1 MPSVPVCQCGLCA
14 GSNLDLGSGSE
25 HEPEL
30 LAQGHGTARLHG
42 AGGRWEVG
50 GRDVDIRHRT
60 SDIRQ
65 ETTLYAVD
73 GRHLPGFKR
82 TESVLVCPRWR
93 MEARCY
99 YPMSGHW
106 ALGTGHWGSS
116 GSGVTLPCARL
127 FFFHPSLPP
136 L

>member
-1 MPSVPVCQCGLCA
+1 MPSVSVCQCA

-30 LAQGHGTARLHG
+30 LVRGTAWHGTAAR
-42 AGGRWEVG
+42 GRWEAG
-50 GRDVDIRHRT
+50 MST

-99 YPMSGHW
+99 YPMC
-106 ALGTGHWGSS
+106 GHWGSS

-127 FFFHPSLPP
+127 FFFFSSSLPP